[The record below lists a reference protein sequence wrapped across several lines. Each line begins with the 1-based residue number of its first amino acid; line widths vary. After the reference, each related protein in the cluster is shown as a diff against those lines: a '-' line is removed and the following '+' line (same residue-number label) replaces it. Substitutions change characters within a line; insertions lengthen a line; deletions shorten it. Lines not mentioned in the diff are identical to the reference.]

1 MLLSPADD
9 GLEFVLTLRQLE
21 TLTANVCDTPGW
33 KRIGP
38 QLGVL
43 ALRRSS
49 FPHSA
54 VPPLI
59 SQSAA
64 QTVGTYQFGQR
75 TRVHARLTCQEKHRL
90 VGGGGG
96 EKTNYDDKT
105 EKRVPLF

>member
-9 GLEFVLTLRQLE
+9 RLEFVLTLRQLE
-21 TLTANVCDTPGW
+21 MLTANVCDTPGW

-38 QLGVL
+38 RLRVL
-43 ALRRSS
+43 ALLRSS
-49 FPHSA
+49 FSHSA

-75 TRVHARLTCQEKHRL
+75 TCVHARLTCQEKHRL
-90 VGGGGG
+90 VGGGGR
-96 EKTNYDDKT
+96 KQIRMIK
-105 EKRVPLF
+105 